1 MAEKLSNMIDDLT
14 SEQLLIAFGS
24 EMADRIID
32 RTQDGKD
39 VRGRKFK
46 AYSKKYFEAKRDG
59 EFVRQASQFKPSS
72 RKDVNLTL
80 TTDMLNSLKVLV
92 TPWEKGFT
100 CGIVMDSK
108 AKMSTEQY
116 ELCSTIAR
124 GMIKMAT
131 SDPHTTFL
139 YGFRGFADDKKNNK
153 GMPINSTA
161 EFDDEDNVIDFI
173 EYLKKK
179 RDKELN

>member
-1 MAEKLSNMIDDLT
+1 MT
-14 SEQLLIAFGS
+14 
-24 EMADRIID
+24 
-32 RTQDGKD
+32 KD
-39 VRGRKFK
+39 KKF
-46 AYSKKYFEAKRDG
+46 
-59 EFVRQASQFKPSS
+59 
-72 RKDVNLTL
+72 DV
-80 TTDMLNSLKVLV
+80 LNSIKVLV

-139 YGFRGFADDKKNNK
+139 YGLRGFADDKKNNK

-179 RDKELN
+179 REKELN

>member
-1 MAEKLSNMIDDLT
+1 MI
-14 SEQLLIAFGS
+14 
-24 EMADRIID
+24 
-32 RTQDGKD
+32 KD
-39 VRGRKFK
+39 KKF
-46 AYSKKYFEAKRDG
+46 D
-59 EFVRQASQFKPSS
+59 
-72 RKDVNLTL
+72 T
-80 TTDMLNSLKVLV
+80 LNSIKVLV

-131 SDPHTTFL
+131 SDPHSTFL
-139 YGFRGFADDKKNNK
+139 YGLRGFADDKKSNK
-153 GMPINSTA
+153 SMPINSIA
-161 EFDDEDNVIDFI
+161 EFDKEDNVIDFI
-173 EYLKKK
+173 EYLKNK

>member
-1 MAEKLSNMIDDLT
+1 MT
-14 SEQLLIAFGS
+14 
-24 EMADRIID
+24 
-32 RTQDGKD
+32 KD
-39 VRGRKFK
+39 KKF
-46 AYSKKYFEAKRDG
+46 
-59 EFVRQASQFKPSS
+59 
-72 RKDVNLTL
+72 DV
-80 TTDMLNSLKVLV
+80 LNSIKVLV

-100 CGIVMDSK
+100 CGIIMDSK
-108 AKMSTEQY
+108 AKMATEQY

-139 YGFRGFADDKKNNK
+139 YGLRGFADDKKSNK
-153 GMPINSTA
+153 SMPINSVA
-161 EFDDEDNVIDFI
+161 EFDNEDNVIDFI

>member
-1 MAEKLSNMIDDLT
+1 MT
-14 SEQLLIAFGS
+14 
-24 EMADRIID
+24 
-32 RTQDGKD
+32 KD
-39 VRGRKFK
+39 KKF
-46 AYSKKYFEAKRDG
+46 D
-59 EFVRQASQFKPSS
+59 
-72 RKDVNLTL
+72 T
-80 TTDMLNSLKVLV
+80 LNSIKVLV

-100 CGIVMDSK
+100 CGIIMDSK

-139 YGFRGFADDKKNNK
+139 YGLRGFADDKKSNK
-153 GMPINSTA
+153 SMPINSVA
-161 EFDDEDNVIDFI
+161 EFDNEDNVIDFI

>member
-1 MAEKLSNMIDDLT
+1 MKNKK
-14 SEQLLIAFGS
+14 F
-24 EMADRIID
+24 
-32 RTQDGKD
+32 D
-39 VRGRKFK
+39 V
-46 AYSKKYFEAKRDG
+46 
-59 EFVRQASQFKPSS
+59 
-72 RKDVNLTL
+72 
-80 TTDMLNSLKVLV
+80 LNSIKVLV

-139 YGFRGFADDKKNNK
+139 YGLRGFADDKKSNK
-153 GMPINSTA
+153 SMPINSIA
-161 EFDDEDNVIDFI
+161 EFDNDDNVIDFI
-173 EYLKKK
+173 EFLKKK

>member
-1 MAEKLSNMIDDLT
+1 MK
-14 SEQLLIAFGS
+14 
-24 EMADRIID
+24 
-32 RTQDGKD
+32 KD
-39 VRGRKFK
+39 KKF
-46 AYSKKYFEAKRDG
+46 
-59 EFVRQASQFKPSS
+59 
-72 RKDVNLTL
+72 DV
-80 TTDMLNSLKVLV
+80 LNSIKVLV

-139 YGFRGFADDKKNNK
+139 YGLRGFADDKKNNK

-179 RDKELN
+179 REKELN